1 MMKKKFLIL
10 LLLLGI
16 QVFSQNDDPDQ
27 KIHHKIYGKCFDN
40 LEQIPETEN
49 EIPLKAISFC
59 SLLECTIG
67 FKYAKD
73 IKNIQNAILK
83 RAIEITTLLY
93 NEGIPVYLISGLDSS
108 YEAEKQNKNITDDN
122 NLVYISVGGCV
133 STNEL
138 QKIKQ
143 IINQKTLELINKK

>member
-1 MMKKKFLIL
+1 MKKNFLIL

-27 KIHHKIYGKCFDN
+27 KFHHKVYGKCFKS
-40 LEQIPETEN
+40 LKQIPETEN
-49 EIPLKAISFC
+49 QLLLKALSFC

-67 FKYAKD
+67 FEYSENKKD
-73 IKNIQNAILK
+73 TQDAILK
-83 RAIEITTLLY
+83 RAIEITNLLY
-93 NEGIPVYLISGLDSS
+93 DEGTPVYLISGLDSS
-108 YEAEKQNKNITDDN
+108 DEAEKQNQNITDDN

-143 IINQKTLELINKK
+143 IINQQTLKLINKK